1 MSTASDYRMVA
12 KTALMKRLY
21 QTQLMYWNRRLSQ
34 LSLRN
39 AVSLGR
45 KDPEKYSIYFNNRRW
60 CPSTLSD
67 LGREGHTA
75 YCIELNPEM
84 PDYHQEMT
92 LISEELLT
100 LINERYEADRFLS
113 GLLLFHA
120 PPSKI
125 ERILGATL
133 YAVCSKEILAHTKE
147 TPEDPEPLVGLSLQD
162 YIEANKSILR
172 AMNQRLLIN
181 LIDQDAQTM

>member
-1 MSTASDYRMVA
+1 MVA
-12 KTALMKRLY
+12 KTALINRLY
-21 QTQLMYWNRRLSQ
+21 QTQLLYWNRKLSQ
-34 LSLRN
+34 LALRN

-45 KDPEKYSIYFNNRRW
+45 KDPEKYYIYFDNRRW
-60 CPSTLSD
+60 NPVSL
-67 LGREGHTA
+67 LGNVGESHTA
-75 YCIELNPEM
+75 YCIELNPAM
-84 PDYHQEMT
+84 PDYHREMT

-100 LINERYEADRFLS
+100 LVHEHYEADRFLA

-147 TPEDPEPLVGLSLQD
+147 TPEDPEPLAGISLQN
-162 YIEANKSILR
+162 YIEANQSILK